1 MKEKIIHQLFF
12 KIEKDMSDYPLF
24 IENQKRWIQWCNT
37 NGYEYKFHTESNID
51 KYLINDE
58 LRLFYI
64 SLRNDWLR
72 IDFIRYLIINQDGGI
87 YIDLDIH
94 LSPQGE
100 SIFTE
105 YLDTRDILVAL
116 DPLNRYCNCLFGFP
130 QGSIQGLVDF
140 AIKQTNEKSSMEVY
154 KVRKGRYLFHSTGT
168 LMFAKWCR
176 LMKIEK
182 CNSLN
187 ELIINNWTGSWSET
201 LVNKNI
207 SKAWE
212 NKKKRGQFGY

>member
-24 IENQKRWIQWCNT
+24 IENQKKWIKWCNT

-64 SLRNDWLR
+64 SLRFDWLR
-72 IDFIRYLIINQDGGI
+72 IDFIRYLIINQDGGL

-100 SIFTE
+100 SFFLD
-105 YLDTRDILVAL
+105 YLNSRDVVVCL
-116 DPLNRYCNCLFGFP
+116 DFKNNYCNCLFGFP
-130 QGSIQGLVDF
+130 QGSIQSLIDF
-140 AIKQTNEKSSMEVY
+140 AIKQTNEKSSMPIY
-154 KVRKGRYLFHSTGT
+154 NIRKGRYLTNSTGT
-168 LMFAKWCR
+168 GMFAKWCR
-176 LMKIEK
+176 LMKIDK
-182 CNSLN
+182 CNYLT
-187 ELIINNWTGSWSET
+187 ELLINHWSGSWTET
-201 LVNKNI
+201 LVNKNLAR
-207 SKAWE
+207 AWE
-212 NKKKRGQFGY
+212 KKKRSGLIL